1 MKNPLLPMRVALD
14 RNRGGSYLVFFLVG
28 AGLFSMFLFMTLYF
42 QNVLGYEPLK
52 AGFAF
57 LPFSAGIIL
66 MAGVVAQ
73 LLPRVGPKPLMLVG
87 LALATTGMLLL
98 LTTTPESS
106 YATSVLPGI
115 VIMSLGMAAV
125 FIPASSTALV
135 GVGKHDAG
143 VASALLT
150 TSQQVGGSLGLALL
164 STFSISATATRLSD
178 LAAGGA
184 DPSAAATLATAQ
196 VAGFHVAYLGGA
208 IMLALGFV
216 AALTLITAKKDD
228 LPAEA
233 AVAA

>member
-1 MKNPLLPMRVALD
+1 MRVVLD

-42 QNVLGYEPLK
+42 QNVLGYTPLK

-57 LPFSAGIIL
+57 LPFSIGIIA

-98 LTTTPESS
+98 LRTTPDVVLRRRR
-106 YATSVLPGI
+106 VLPGI
-115 VIMSLGMAAV
+115 VVMSLGMAAV

-143 VASALLT
+143 VASALLN

-164 STFSISATATRLSD
+164 STFSLTRDGEQARRPHRRRGRRRRRAT
-178 LAAGGA
+178 
-184 DPSAAATLATAQ
+184 TLATAQ

-208 IMLALGFV
+208 ILLALGFV